1 MIEGRCLCGTVRFEV
16 EAVRDMVH
24 CHCSICRKHHGA
36 AFATMA
42 RVREDAFRWTAGEE
56 TIRRYESS
64 PGFHRCFCGTC
75 GASLPGRSPA
85 GGRFVPAGLFVE
97 DPGKRPNA
105 HIFAASKAPWH
116 GIADDLLRFDGWPPD
131 KGLPDKGLPE
141 IERDRPAGA
150 EGIGGSCVCGGIVWE
165 VREAFGRVHNCHC
178 SRCRRARAAAHATN
192 GFTSAHG
199 VRFLRGED
207 LAVEWEIAGS
217 SVLRGAVL
225 PRLRVRRSPV
235 RPGAGHRR
243 RPDGGAGRRSRAR
256 CGPPHLHRLDGPLVC
271 DCGRPAAMLRG
282 GARPDPASPAF
293 ATEVKHPKSPAISP
307 RTGSASP
314 MDMPL
319 MPKATA
325 VWLIDN
331 TRLTF
336 EQIGAFCAL
345 HMLEVQALADGDI
358 GDGHQRARPDCA

>member
-85 GGRFVPAGLFVE
+85 GGRFVPAGLFLE

-131 KGLPDKGLPE
+131 KGLPE

-165 VREAFGRVHNCHC
+165 VRETFGRVHNCHC

-207 LAVEWEIAGS
+207 LAVEWKLPEAAFFAVQFCRVCGS
-217 SVLRGAVL
+217 GV
-225 PRLRVRRSPV
+225 PR
-235 RPGAGHRR
+235 
-243 RPDGGAGRRSRAR
+243 
-256 CGPPHLHRLDGPLVC
+256 C
-271 DCGRPAAMLRG
+271 
-282 GARPDPASPAF
+282 DPARDIAVVPMGALDDDPARG
-293 ATEVKHPKSPAISP
+293 VDRHIY
-307 RTGSASP
+307 TGSMAPWYAIADDLPQCSEAAP
-314 MDMPL
+314 GPILPPRPL
-319 MPKATA
+319 QPK
-325 VWLIDN
+325 
-331 TRLTF
+331 
-336 EQIGAFCAL
+336 
-345 HMLEVQALADGDI
+345 
-358 GDGHQRARPDCA
+358 